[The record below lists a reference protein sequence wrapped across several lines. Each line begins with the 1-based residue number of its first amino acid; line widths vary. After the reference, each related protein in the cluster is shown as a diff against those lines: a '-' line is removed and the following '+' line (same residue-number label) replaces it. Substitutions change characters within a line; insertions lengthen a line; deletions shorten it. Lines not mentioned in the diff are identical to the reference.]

1 MQIMPPSV
9 KSTVKDSTPQSGRVS
24 KRRMF
29 SLVATAAVASG
40 LGITLGST
48 LRFQV
53 LPVGQ
58 TPLFKAQQDFPPLA
72 EWPPQLPNS
81 SEYDDFDT
89 DWDNEIPQPQLVY
102 NDYPPR
108 DIEAYDELHE
118 EAYIEAEQ
126 LPESPVLLNDS
137 PSPITGT
144 LSREDVIQGI
154 ADEASSETALPPIV
168 STSADDLEQDLDG
181 TPLEIT
187 DSVTES
193 YPWFNKR
200 PASKSEFTDGP
211 VIISPDG
218 AVQSSDSL
226 SD

>member
-1 MQIMPPSV
+1 MPPSV

-48 LRFQV
+48 LRFKV
-53 LPVGQ
+53 LSVGQ

-72 EWPPQLPNS
+72 EWPPQLPKS
-81 SEYDDFDT
+81 AEYDDFDT
-89 DWDNEIPQPQLVY
+89 NWDDETPQPQLVY
-102 NDYPPR
+102 NDYPAR
-108 DIEAYDELHE
+108 DIEAYENLNED
-118 EAYIEAEQ
+118 AYIEAEPV
-126 LPESPVLLNDS
+126 PEASVLLEDS
-137 PSPITGT
+137 SSSISGT
-144 LSREDVIQGI
+144 VSGEDVIQDI
-154 ADEASSETALPPIV
+154 ADAASEDAALPPIV
-168 STSADDLEQDLDG
+168 STSTGDLDQELDG
-181 TPLEIT
+181 TSLEIT

-200 PASKSEFTDGP
+200 PVSESEFTDGP
-211 VIISPDG
+211 VIITPDES
-218 AVQSSDSL
+218 VPSSESL